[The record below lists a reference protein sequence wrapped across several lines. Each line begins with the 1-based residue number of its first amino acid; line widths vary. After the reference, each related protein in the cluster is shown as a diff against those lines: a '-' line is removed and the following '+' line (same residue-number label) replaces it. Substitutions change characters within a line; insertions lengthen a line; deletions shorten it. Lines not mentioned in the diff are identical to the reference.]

1 MAGEFEESSTH
12 HKDQAPQ
19 CGALHDE
26 NVDME
31 LPCSSDCDVAGCE
44 NKLQLH
50 LVQVEETIML
60 AGQLGLFATED
71 IKAGTF
77 VASFGRVRQVKKGG
91 RPEAGYSMAIRETGS
106 GRVVYVTPCV
116 QKVGPYN
123 YAHFINHTCSEN
135 HVNVEFIHT
144 GEIGE
149 NVVSVSA
156 DEQGCKGEP
165 RAFCLVMGP
174 RIAFVSLTTIR
185 VSVTSVGRLNNHRT
199 RLLQLS

>member
-12 HKDQAPQ
+12 HKAQAPQ

-149 NVVSVSA
+149 NVSVLARTSKVVKA
-156 DEQGCKGEP
+156 NQELFACYGPKNSIRFFDHHPCLCHKCGSPEQ
-165 RAFCLVMGP
+165 
-174 RIAFVSLTTIR
+174 S
-185 VSVTSVGRLNNHRT
+185 SD
-199 RLLQLS
+199 